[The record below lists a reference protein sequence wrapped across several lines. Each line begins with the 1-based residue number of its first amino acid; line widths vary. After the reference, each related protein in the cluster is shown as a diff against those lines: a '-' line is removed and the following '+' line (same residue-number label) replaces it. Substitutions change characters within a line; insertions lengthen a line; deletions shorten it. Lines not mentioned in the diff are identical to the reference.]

1 MIGGDTLKLVKA
13 IPIRLSFRT
22 SNINTT
28 PFPINRVYLTTS
40 IGSKIVQH
48 SQTRNM
54 TLSVKDL
61 NNWQKELDGDSQYQ
75 LASATLQQS
84 NVDDLLINSKS
95 KLPNVFTDVID
106 QEGAPITY
114 QKASG
119 RCWIFASTNM
129 LRILAAKN
137 LNLKEFQLSQNYLF
151 FYDKLEKSNYF
162 LDKIL
167 ETAEEDVE
175 SRLIQELLA
184 APVNDGGQFT
194 MFLNL
199 IEKYGV
205 LPIQQFPDVYSSTA
219 SRKLNEL
226 ITSKL
231 REFAEILRN
240 LKAKKA
246 SESEIQNVK
255 TQQVKEIYKYLT
267 IFLGVP
273 PQPTEKFTFEYYDK
287 DKKYNKL
294 TSTPLDFLKDYVKFD
309 ISKPVSIINDPRN
322 PYNSKIKIEH
332 LNNVSKG
339 REVEYLNLDNDT
351 LSSLI
356 VKRIKANKPVFFGS
370 HTPKFMN
377 KKKGIMDVDLFDY
390 QLIGFK
396 NSQSKASRVLYHES
410 LMTHAMLITGVS
422 LDDNGKPVRYRVEN
436 SWGKDSGI
444 DGYYIMTQ
452 DYFEQ
457 YCYQIVVDI
466 DEIEEHK
473 ALLDKE
479 PIVLPLW
486 DPMGALAVCGR
497 DSTVSPSL

>member
-1 MIGGDTLKLVKA
+1 
-13 IPIRLSFRT
+13 
-22 SNINTT
+22 
-28 PFPINRVYLTTS
+28 
-40 IGSKIVQH
+40 
-48 SQTRNM
+48 M

-61 NNWQKELDGDSQYQ
+61 SNWQKEFEQDAQFQ
-75 LASATLQQS
+75 LASSTLQQY
-84 NVDDLLINSKS
+84 NVDDLLISSKT
-95 KLPNVFTDVID
+95 KLPNVFSHVIEN
-106 QEGAPITY
+106 EGAPVTN

-119 RCWIFASTNM
+119 RCWLFASTNI

-167 ETAEEDVE
+167 ETADEDVE
-175 SRLIQELLA
+175 SRLIQELLS

-194 MFLNL
+194 MFQNL

-205 LPIQQFPDVYSSTA
+205 VPQDQYPDVYSSTA

-226 ITSKL
+226 VTTKL
-231 REFAEILRN
+231 REFAEILRD
-240 LKAKKA
+240 LKKSGK
-246 SESEIQNVK
+246 SDSEISNVK
-255 TQQVKEIYKYLT
+255 NSQVKEIYKYLT

-287 DKKYNKL
+287 DKKYQKL

-309 ISKPVSIINDPRN
+309 YNKSVSLINDPRN
-322 PYNSKIKIEH
+322 PYNSKIKIAH

-339 REVEYLNLDNDT
+339 REVEYLNLDNET
-351 LSSLI
+351 LSQLI

-370 HTPKFMN
+370 HTPKYMN

-422 LDDNGKPVRYRVEN
+422 LDDNGKPTRYRVEN

-457 YCYQIVVDI
+457 YCYQIVVDV
-466 DEIEEHK
+466 DEIEGEHK
-473 ALLDKE
+473 AILEQE
-479 PIVLPLW
+479 PIILPLW
-486 DPMGALAVCGR
+486 DPMGALAVCGKE
-497 DSTVSPSL
+497 TPAYTKL

>member
-1 MIGGDTLKLVKA
+1 
-13 IPIRLSFRT
+13 
-22 SNINTT
+22 
-28 PFPINRVYLTTS
+28 
-40 IGSKIVQH
+40 
-48 SQTRNM
+48 M

-61 NNWQKELDGDSQYQ
+61 QNWQQEFDQDVQYQ
-75 LASATLQQS
+75 LASSTLQQY
-84 NVDDLLINSKS
+84 NVDDLLISSKT
-95 KLPNVFTDVID
+95 KLPNVFTHVIEA
-106 QEGAPITY
+106 EGAPVTN

-119 RCWIFASTNM
+119 RCWLFASTNI

-167 ETAEEDVE
+167 ETAGEDVN
-175 SRLIQELLA
+175 SRLIQELLS

-205 LPIQQFPDVYSSTA
+205 IPQDQYPDVYSSTA

-226 ITSKL
+226 ITTKL

-240 LKAKKA
+240 LVKDKA
-246 SESEIQNVK
+246 SETEIQKVK
-255 TQQVKEIYKYLT
+255 NDQVKEIYKYLT

-273 PQPTEKFTFEYYDK
+273 PQPTEQFTFEYYDK
-287 DKKYNKL
+287 DKKYQKL

-309 ISKPVSIINDPRN
+309 YSKPISLINDPRN
-322 PYNSKIKIEH
+322 PYNSKVKIEH

-370 HTPKFMN
+370 HTPKYMN

-390 QLIGFK
+390 KLIGFE
-396 NSQSKASRVLYHES
+396 NGQSKASRVLYHES

-422 LDDNGKPVRYRVEN
+422 IDDNGKPVRYRVEN

-497 DSTVSPSL
+497 ETSA

>member
-1 MIGGDTLKLVKA
+1 
-13 IPIRLSFRT
+13 
-22 SNINTT
+22 
-28 PFPINRVYLTTS
+28 
-40 IGSKIVQH
+40 
-48 SQTRNM
+48 M
-54 TLSVKDL
+54 TLNIKDL
-61 NNWQKELDGDSQYQ
+61 ENWQKEFAQDSQYQ
-75 LASATLQQS
+75 LASSTLQQY
-84 NVDDLLINSKS
+84 NVDDLLLSSKT
-95 KLPNVFTDVID
+95 KLPNVFSHVID
-106 QEGAPITY
+106 VEGAPVTN
-114 QKASG
+114 QRASG
-119 RCWIFASTNM
+119 RCWLFASTNI
-129 LRILAAKN
+129 LRISVAKT

-162 LDKIL
+162 LDKVL
-167 ETAEEDVE
+167 ETAQEDVE
-175 SRLIQELLA
+175 SRLVQELLT

-205 LPIQQFPDVYSSTA
+205 VPQDQYPDVYSSTG

-240 LKAKKA
+240 LVKDKA
-246 SESEIQNVK
+246 SDSEIQRVK
-255 TQQVKEIYKYLT
+255 NDQVKEIYKYLT

-273 PQPTEKFTFEYYDK
+273 PQATQKFTYEYYDK
-287 DKKYNKL
+287 DKKYQKL
-294 TSTPLDFLKDYVKFD
+294 TSTPLDFLKDYAKFD
-309 ISKPVSIINDPRN
+309 YNKPVSLINDPRH
-322 PYNSKIKIEH
+322 PYNTKVKIEH

-351 LSSLI
+351 LSALI

-370 HTPKFMN
+370 HTPKFMH

-390 QLIGFK
+390 KLIGFK
-396 NSQSKASRVLYHES
+396 NAQSKASRVLYHES

-422 LDDNGKPVRYRVEN
+422 VDDNGKPIRYRVEN

-466 DEIEEHK
+466 DEIEEHR
-473 ALLDKE
+473 ALLEKE

-497 DSTVSPSL
+497 ETPSYTRL

>member
-1 MIGGDTLKLVKA
+1 
-13 IPIRLSFRT
+13 
-22 SNINTT
+22 
-28 PFPINRVYLTTS
+28 
-40 IGSKIVQH
+40 
-48 SQTRNM
+48 M
-54 TLSVKDL
+54 TLNIKDL
-61 NNWQKELDGDSQYQ
+61 ENWQKEFAQDSQYQ
-75 LASATLQQS
+75 LASSTLQQY
-84 NVDDLLINSKS
+84 NVDDLLLSSKT
-95 KLPNVFTDVID
+95 KLPNVFSHVID
-106 QEGAPITY
+106 VEGAPVTN
-114 QKASG
+114 QRASG
-119 RCWIFASTNM
+119 RCWLFASTNI
-129 LRILAAKN
+129 LRISVAKT

-162 LDKIL
+162 LDKVL
-167 ETAEEDVE
+167 ETAQEDVE
-175 SRLIQELLA
+175 SRLVQELLT

-205 LPIQQFPDVYSSTA
+205 VPQDQYPDVYSSTG

-240 LKAKKA
+240 LVKDKA
-246 SESEIQNVK
+246 SDSEIQRVK
-255 TQQVKEIYKYLT
+255 NDQVKEIYKYLT

-273 PQPTEKFTFEYYDK
+273 PQATQKFTYEYYDK
-287 DKKYNKL
+287 DKKYQKL
-294 TSTPLDFLKDYVKFD
+294 TSNPLDFLKDYAKFD
-309 ISKPVSIINDPRN
+309 YNKPVSLINDPRH
-322 PYNSKIKIEH
+322 PYNTKVKIEH

-351 LSSLI
+351 LSALI

-370 HTPKFMN
+370 HTPKFMH

-390 QLIGFK
+390 KLIGFK
-396 NSQSKASRVLYHES
+396 NAQSKASRVLYHES

-422 LDDNGKPVRYRVEN
+422 VDDNGKPIRYRVEN

-466 DEIEEHK
+466 DEIEEHR
-473 ALLDKE
+473 ALLEKE

-497 DSTVSPSL
+497 ETPSYTRL